1 MSFAHRHC
9 SYVDQGRYAP
19 MLERWFAAYGRDRVH
34 VEISEEMYA
43 DPQATLDRVTE
54 RLGIRGTACATP
66 RPTTRSPPGTST
78 PPTRA
83 ELVERLAP
91 AVRATEE
98 LLGRDLPWVRPAH
111 DRGARRA
118 G

>member
-1 MSFAHRHC
+1 MSFFHRHC

-43 DPQATLDRVTE
+43 DPQATVDRVTD
-54 RLGIRGTACATP
+54 RLGIRRHRLHDTAAHNAEPARGP
-66 RPTTRSPPGTST
+66 RRRRRGPSSSSGWRPAVAGHRGAARPRRSPGPV
-78 PPTRA
+78 PPQ
-83 ELVERLAP
+83 
-91 AVRATEE
+91 
-98 LLGRDLPWVRPAH
+98 
-111 DRGARRA
+111 RRT